1 MIESIIFIIFLVT
14 ILGTIY
20 FFSSAKVINQGSE
33 ALVEQLGKYHKTL
46 KPGLNFIVPFL
57 DTIVWEES
65 MREQVLD
72 IKPQEVITKDIV
84 SMTIDA
90 VVYWRIINLK
100 KAYYEIEDLEEAIKN
115 LVLTTLRSEIGG
127 MELKDTFSNS
137 RKINQALL
145 NELDDATVNWGIKV
159 MRVEIQEITPVKAVL
174 ESLQK
179 QKAAKIQEE
188 ASISEAKGVANYIEL
203 VSEAL
208 KRSEIDGKQALN
220 FLLALRYVDANT
232 ELSKSN
238 NSKILFMNPGALNE
252 AISELMKKD
261 DDNNNNGV

>member
-1 MIESIIFIIFLVT
+1 MIGSIISIIFLLT

-33 ALVEQLGKYHKTL
+33 ALVERLGKYRKTL

-65 MREQVLD
+65 IREQVLD
-72 IKPQEVITKDIV
+72 INPQEVITKDIV
-84 SMTIDA
+84 SMRIDA
-90 VVYWRIINLK
+90 VVYWRIMDLK
-100 KAYYEIEDLEEAIKN
+100 KAYYEIEDLQVAIEN

-127 MELKDTFSNS
+127 IELKDTFSNS

-159 MRVEIQEITPVKAVL
+159 MRVELQEITPIKAVL
-174 ESLQK
+174 DSLQK
-179 QKAAKIQEE
+179 QRAAKIQEE

-208 KRSEIDGKQALN
+208 KRSEIDGKEALS
-220 FLLALRYVDANT
+220 FLLAQRYVDANT
-232 ELSKSN
+232 KLSESP

-252 AISELMKKD
+252 ALAELMKKD
-261 DDNNNNGV
+261 DYNNTPV